1 MRIFVTGA
9 TGVIGR
15 RVVPLLITAGHS
27 VTGVA
32 RSAEKR
38 VALQRAGARAVDVDL
53 FDRESVRRAVAGHDV
68 VINLATHMPASTLRM
83 LLPWSWRE
91 NDRLRREGS
100 AILADAAVAGGAMRF
115 IQESFAPAYPDR
127 GDAWIR
133 EDTPLEPARYNRTL
147 VDAERSAE
155 RFTASGGG
163 RIGVVLRFAGFYGPD
178 AFTTRDTIEM
188 VRRGWSP
195 LPGSP
200 EGYVSSVAHDD
211 AATAVVAALGVP
223 AGAYNVTDDEPV
235 RRREYAASLAAVLG
249 VAPPRFLP
257 AWTARLMGSAGALL
271 ARSERMSN
279 RKLRTAAPPWRPQYH
294 SVREGWRAVVAA
306 VPIGTP

>member
-15 RVVPLLITAGHS
+15 RVVPLLTAAGHS

-38 VALQRAGARAVDVDL
+38 VALERTGAKAVDVDL
-53 FDRESVRRAVAGHDV
+53 FDREGVRRAVAGHDV
-68 VINLATHMPASTLRM
+68 VVNLATHMPVSTFRM
-83 LLPWSWRE
+83 LLPWSWHE
-91 NDRLRREGS
+91 NDRVRREGS
-100 AILADAAVAGGAMRF
+100 AILADAAIAGGVMRF

-133 EDTPLEPARYNRTL
+133 EDTPLEPARYNRTI

-155 RFTASGGG
+155 RFTVSG

-178 AFTTRDTIEM
+178 AFTTRDTIDM

-200 EGYVSSVAHDD
+200 EGYVSSIAHDD
-211 AATAVVAALGVP
+211 AAMAVVAALGVP

-235 RRREYAASLAAVLG
+235 RRRDYVGSLAAALG

-271 ARSERMSN
+271 SRSERMSN
-279 RKLRTAAPPWRPQYH
+279 RKLRTAAPGWRPKYH
-294 SVREGWRAVVAA
+294 SVREGWSAIVAA
-306 VPIGTP
+306 LPGGTP